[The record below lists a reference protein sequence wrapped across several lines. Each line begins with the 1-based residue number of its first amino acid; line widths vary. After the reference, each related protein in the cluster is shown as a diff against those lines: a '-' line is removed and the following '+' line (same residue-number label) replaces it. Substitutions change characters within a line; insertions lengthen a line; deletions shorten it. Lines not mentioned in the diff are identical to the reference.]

1 MSGTSLDGIDIVCVN
16 FILGEKWDFSIT
28 AAQTF
33 QYSTLW
39 QKKLSK
45 LYFESK
51 EVIFK
56 EDLES
61 IFGKRP
67 WDKEEKVTLNPSNT
81 QKTLEVKDKKPEQ
94 SKKNE
99 EKPVQ

>member
-1 MSGTSLDGIDIVCVN
+1 MSGTSLDGIDIACIN

-39 QKKLSK
+39 QEKLSK

-56 EDLES
+56 EN
-61 IFGKRP
+61 K
-67 WDKEEKVTLNPSNT
+67 SNT
-81 QKTLEVKDKKPEQ
+81 FI
-94 SKKNE
+94 
-99 EKPVQ
+99 